1 MWSGAFSDW
10 IAARMTKQEELFS
23 EIVRRLC
30 AQTGPVA
37 SSPIAC
43 LEGVVVGAL
52 LDAAT
57 QAVEAVCS
65 GHACLQPTI
74 DGVELTDDPRS
85 LFAVPSAV
93 PGAVPMMLGSTIDEG
108 DGFDA
113 GGGLSHQSSAQQA
126 RGLPLMASIITSNCP
141 PHQPAGRQQA
151 RGLPLMASN
160 HLELP
165 PSSPARRPA
174 GACVASDG
182 LSDGLW
188 LHMISLLIRRA
199 RGSRSDC
206 LSDGP

>member
-1 MWSGAFSDW
+1 MIAPLIRSSPLFDRAVMWSGAFSDW
-10 IAARMTKQEELFS
+10 IAARMTKQEALFS

-43 LEGVVVGAL
+43 LEGAVVGAL

-85 LFAVPSAV
+85 LFAVPGAV

-126 RGLPLMASIITSNCP
+126 RGLPLITADYRTNR
-141 PHQPAGRQQA
+141 A
-151 RGLPLMASN
+151 
-160 HLELP
+160 
-165 PSSPARRPA
+165 PS
-174 GACVASDG
+174 
-182 LSDGLW
+182 
-188 LHMISLLIRRA
+188 RRA
-199 RGSRSDC
+199 DC
-206 LSDGP
+206 LITADYRTNRAPSRRADCL

>member
-43 LEGVVVGAL
+43 LEGAVVGAL

-85 LFAVPSAV
+85 LFDVPSAVPGVELTDDPRSLFAVPGAV

-126 RGLPLMASIITSNCP
+126 RGLPLITADYRTNR
-141 PHQPAGRQQA
+141 A
-151 RGLPLMASN
+151 
-160 HLELP
+160 
-165 PSSPARRPA
+165 PS
-174 GACVASDG
+174 
-182 LSDGLW
+182 
-188 LHMISLLIRRA
+188 RRA
-199 RGSRSDC
+199 DC
-206 LSDGP
+206 L

>member
-1 MWSGAFSDW
+1 MIAPLIRSSPLFDRAVMWSGAFSDW
-10 IAARMTKQEELFS
+10 IAARMTKQEALFS

-43 LEGVVVGAL
+43 LEGAVVGAL

-85 LFAVPSAV
+85 LFAVPGAV

-126 RGLPLMASIITSNCP
+126 RGLPLITADYRTSRAPSRRADASD
-141 PHQPAGRQQA
+141 
-151 RGLPLMASN
+151 GLYN

-165 PSSPARRPA
+165 PSSASRSPA
-174 GACVASDG
+174 GARIASDG
-182 LSDGLW
+182 L
-188 LHMISLLIRRA
+188 
-199 RGSRSDC
+199 
-206 LSDGP
+206 